1 VTANDALLSRDS
13 EVSRNS
19 EAPQSEVPRKSDL
32 TRTGEV
38 ATTLPRDHVVQGVT
52 ASPSWLARKGSERTA
67 AWGKV
72 LRTTAFKLTLA
83 YLTVF
88 ALFAAFLL
96 VYFAWNTRRL
106 INEQIIETVDAEVQ
120 GLSDQYRQGGIR
132 RLVFAIEARARRPG
146 SNLYLLTTA
155 AGEGVAGNVGSLATG
170 ILDNPGWA
178 ETVYRRVDEQDA
190 TDHHALVR
198 VEQLPGGFHLLVG
211 RDLEERE
218 RLYDVVLAAGRWSVA
233 IVVVLGLAGGFF
245 VSRRV
250 LRRIDAMTQTTR
262 TIMQGDLHER
272 LPVAG
277 TGDELDRL
285 AVNLNAMLER
295 IEALMHGLKEVSDN
309 IAHDLKTPLTR
320 LRNRCE
326 EALRA
331 AGSETAYREALGS
344 TIEESE
350 ALIRTFNALLMIA
363 RAESG
368 QARDDMIA
376 FDAAEIVRGI
386 GDLYEPLADDKGLT
400 LRVEAA
406 SAAWVR
412 GNRELISQALANLV
426 DNAIKYGAADGIQP
440 NGHPAEIVLKATD
453 RGDRILLS
461 VADSGPG
468 IAQSD
473 RGRVLER
480 FVRLEQSRSEPGSGL
495 GLSLASAI
503 ARLHGGELTLEDNHP
518 GLVSVISLPRVAA
531 PLPAPAA

>member
-1 VTANDALLSRDS
+1 MTANDVVLARK
-13 EVSRNS
+13 S
-19 EAPQSEVPRKSDL
+19 EASGEQRLGRSLAGEGVE
-32 TRTGEV
+32 GEV
-38 ATTLPRDHVVQGVT
+38 Q
-52 ASPSWLARKGSERTA
+52 SWLAHRGVA
-67 AWGKV
+67 LGKL
-72 LRTTAFKLTLA
+72 LRTTAFKLTLV

-106 INEQIIETVDAEVQ
+106 ITEQITETVDAEIQ
-120 GLSDQYRQGGIR
+120 GLSEQYRQGGIR
-132 RLVFAIEARARRPG
+132 RIVFAIEGRARRPG
-146 SNLYLLTTA
+146 SSLYLLTTA
-155 AGEGVAGNVGSLATG
+155 AGELVAGNVGALATG

-178 ETVYRRVDEQDA
+178 ETVYRRVEEQDA
-190 TDHHALVR
+190 SEHRALVR
-198 VEQLPGGFHLLVG
+198 VDLLPGGFHLLVG
-211 RDLEERE
+211 RDLDERE
-218 RLYDVVLAAGRWSVA
+218 RLYDVVLAAGRWSGA

-245 VSRRV
+245 VARRV
-250 LRRIDAMTQTTR
+250 LTRIDAMTETAR

-285 AVNLNAMLER
+285 AINLNAMLER
-295 IEALMHGLKEVSDN
+295 IEALMLGLKEVSDN

-331 AGSETAYREALGS
+331 AGSETQYRGALES

-350 ALIRTFNALLMIA
+350 ALIRTFNALLVIA

-368 QARDDMIA
+368 QARDGMSV
-376 FDAAEIVRGI
+376 FDVAEIVRGI
-386 GDLYEPLADDKGLT
+386 GDLYEPLADDKGIILK
-400 LRVEAA
+400 VEAQTE
-406 SAAWVR
+406 AWVR
-412 GNRELISQALANLV
+412 GNRELISQALSNLV
-426 DNAIKYGAADGIQP
+426 DNAVKYGSSAAAGTNRQ
-440 NGHPAEIVLKATD
+440 PAEVVLKATE

-468 IAQSD
+468 IAESD
-473 RGRVLER
+473 RARVLER

-495 GLSLASAI
+495 GLSLAAAI
-503 ARLHGGELTLEDNHP
+503 TRLHGGELILEDNHP

-531 PLPAPAA
+531 PKPDDSKPDAPKPDAPKPVAAG